1 MSMLNN
7 SCPGCGY
14 RFKKSRIF
22 PCHGLVRKIV
32 KCSNCGE
39 DLIWSRRAWQMVVG
53 GMLLAVALT
62 LLDGIFDRD
71 DSLTPEAVFC
81 IALATIG
88 LCVSA
93 VGFFTLHF
101 VKLEQRTSTSC

>member
-1 MSMLNN
+1 MSLLNN

-14 RFKKSRIF
+14 RFKRSSTS
-22 PCHGLVRKIV
+22 PCEGLVRKIV
-32 KCSNCGE
+32 KCPSCGD
-39 DLIWSRRAWQMVVG
+39 DLIWSCRAWRMTVG
-53 GMLLAVALT
+53 GMILAVT
-62 LLDGIFDRD
+62 LVILDGVFDRN
-71 DSLTPEAVFC
+71 DSLTSEAVFC

-101 VKLEQRTSTSC
+101 VKLEQRTSTCC